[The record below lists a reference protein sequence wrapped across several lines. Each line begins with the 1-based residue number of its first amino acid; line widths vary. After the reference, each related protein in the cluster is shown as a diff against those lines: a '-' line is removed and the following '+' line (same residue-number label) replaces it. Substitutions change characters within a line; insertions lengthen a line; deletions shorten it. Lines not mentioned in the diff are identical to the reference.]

1 VTETIRAGRR
11 QIEISHPDKAMFP
24 RAGLS
29 KLDLARHYERVAP
42 AMVPLVR
49 DHPVAMHS
57 FPEGVDGPG
66 FFAKDVPRHFPDW
79 IRRVTV
85 SKRGGSLTHVLANDA
100 ATLVYLAN
108 QNCVTPHIWTSR
120 ADRPREPDRIVFDL
134 DPPGTRFADVRAAAR
149 TLGDIL
155 RDLGLQPFAMTTGSR
170 GLHVVVP
177 IRRGRDYEEV
187 HAFAR
192 TVSGALADRDP
203 RRLTTEVRKAKRN
216 ERIFID
222 VGRNAYAQHAVAPYA
237 VRPRPTAPVA
247 TPLHWEELGDRKL
260 RPDRWTI
267 KTIGDRLDADD
278 DPWRRFR
285 GSARALPRPERL
297 PRRRRGPG
305 PDQGRRPT

>member
-1 VTETIRAGRR
+1 
-11 QIEISHPDKAMFP
+11 M
-24 RAGLS
+24 
-29 KLDLARHYERVAP
+29 
-42 AMVPLVR
+42 
-49 DHPVAMHS
+49 
-57 FPEGVDGPG
+57 
-66 FFAKDVPRHFPDW
+66 
-79 IRRVTV
+79 
-85 SKRGGSLTHVLANDA
+85 
-100 ATLVYLAN
+100 
-108 QNCVTPHIWTSR
+108 
-120 ADRPREPDRIVFDL
+120 FDL

-192 TVSGALADRDP
+192 AVSGALADRDS
-203 RRLTTEVRKAKRN
+203 RRLTTEFHKAKRN

-247 TPLHWEELGDRKL
+247 TPLHWEELGDRRL
-260 RPDRWTI
+260 RPDGWTI
-267 KTIGDRLDADD
+267 KTIGDRLSSGN

-285 GSARALPRPERL
+285 GSARALPRR
-297 PRRRRGPG
+297 
-305 PDQGRRPT
+305 